1 MTDAQHLQ
9 LGFANGLQGEKPAHK
24 TMETCMR
31 PDQHAPRRWLQLV
44 VFGLL
49 ALPLLAQA
57 GAWTPKEGA
66 SYNKFAVNSYDSDS
80 FYGPAPQNFGKFTD
94 RNATYYFEYGLR
106 DDIAFYGSLPYKRL
120 NNTDTNGA
128 RQRNT
133 GVGDIDLGLRF
144 RHVGGP
150 TVVSTSWLFKAPYA
164 YRENDPLALGN
175 GQADLEFRVQLGRS
189 LGKAGYLG
197 AEAGLRKR
205 YGAPADEFRYLLE
218 YGGDIGSRLY
228 ARAKL
233 DGIQGL
239 GNSDSRSVTPGN
251 PTLNLEFDLAKAELT
266 GGVKLGQSLSAELT
280 VTRDIYGNNTLRG
293 TNYGL
298 ALVYAR

>member
-1 MTDAQHLQ
+1 
-9 LGFANGLQGEKPAHK
+9 
-24 TMETCMR
+24 MR
-31 PDQHAPRRWLQLV
+31 PNQRTPLRWLQPV
-44 VFGLL
+44 VLGLL
-49 ALPLLAQA
+49 ALPALSQA

-66 SYNKFAVNSYDSDS
+66 SYNKLAVNSYSSDS
-80 FYGPAPQNFGKFTD
+80 FYGTAPQNFDKFTD
-94 RNATYYFEYGLR
+94 RNLTYYFEYGLR

-120 NNTDTNGA
+120 TNTATTGA

-133 GVGDIDLGLRF
+133 GVADIDLGLRF
-144 RHVGGP
+144 RHASGP

-164 YRENDPLALGN
+164 YRENDPVALGN
-175 GQADLEFRVQLGRS
+175 GQTDLEFRVQLGRS

-228 ARAKL
+228 ARTKL

-239 GNSDSRSVTPGN
+239 GNSDSRATAPGN
-251 PTLNLEFDLAKAELT
+251 PTLNLEFDLAKVELT
-266 GGVKLGQSLSAELT
+266 GGVKLGQSLAMEFT
-280 VTRDIYGNNTLRG
+280 VTRDVYGNNTLRG